1 MSVLRS
7 ASSALARLVARRA
20 KDQGQLGD
28 NGSFANR
35 AASRSAVETSAGE
48 AGEAGSVA
56 AKAVSGS
63 AGSAGSASAATR
75 VRKSTSLWKDYKQ
88 LSKLRLSMLVTVRH
102 WQRLARGEREETGTA
117 CLTLL
122 NRRL

>member
-28 NGSFANR
+28 NGSFAKR
-35 AASRSAVETSAGE
+35 AASRSAVETS

-117 CLTLL
+117 CLILL